1 MVPPGEPRS
10 YYGQPVIAEP
20 VWNPEIPVYF
30 FVGGIAGAS
39 APLTLAA
46 GLRGNDVLA
55 RRASAIA
62 LAGSALSAGLLVKDL
77 GRPER
82 FLNMLRMFK
91 LSSPMSVGSWVL
103 SGFGATAAASAG
115 RELLG
120 VLPALGRGAQVAGA
134 GLGPL
139 LATYT
144 STLIANTAV
153 PVWHEARRELPFV
166 FGTSAVGTAGALA
179 TLVTPPAHA
188 GPARRMLVGGALAEL
203 AAVQAMER
211 RLGAIGKPYH
221 EGRPGVL
228 ARTAAISTA
237 AGAVAAVAGWPRAG
251 AAGVLAGGLAE
262 RWAVFRAGFASARDP
277 GFTVGPQ
284 RERLRAGSRGAMA

>member
-1 MVPPGEPRS
+1 VSSAGYYGEPVLA
-10 YYGQPVIAEP
+10 PP
-20 VWNPEIPVYF
+20 VWKPEIAAYF
-30 FVGGIAGAS
+30 FVGGVAGAA

-55 RRASAIA
+55 RRAAAIA
-62 LAGSALSAGLLVKDL
+62 LAGSVISPALLIKDL

-91 LSSPMSVGSWVL
+91 VSSPMSVGSWVL

-120 VLPALGRGAQVAGA
+120 VLPRPGRAAQVAGA

-144 STLIANTAV
+144 ATLIANTSV

-166 FGTSAVGTAGALA
+166 FGASAVATAGAAA
-179 TLVTPPAHA
+179 TLVTPPHAA
-188 GPARRMLVGGALAEL
+188 GPARRMQVGGSLVALGAL
-203 AAVQAMER
+203 QRMER
-211 RLGAIGKPYH
+211 SLGDLGEPYRS
-221 EGRPGVL
+221 GSVGWSARGAKALIAAGTAATL
-228 ARTAAISTA
+228 ARR
-237 AGAVAAVAGWPRAG
+237 PRAG
-251 AAGVLAGGLAE
+251 AAAVLAGGALE
-262 RWAVFRAGFASARDP
+262 RWAVFRAGFASASDP
-277 GFTVGPQ
+277 KYTIEPQ
-284 RERLRAGSRGAMA
+284 RARRS

>member
-1 MVPPGEPRS
+1 MSS

-20 VWNPEIPVYF
+20 VWKPEIPAYF
-30 FVGGIAGAS
+30 FVGGVAGAA

-46 GLRGNDVLA
+46 ALRGNDVLA
-55 RRASAIA
+55 RRAAAIA
-62 LAGSALSAGLLVKDL
+62 LAGSLISPALLIKDL

-120 VLPALGRGAQVAGA
+120 VFPGAGRAAQIAGA

-144 STLIANTAV
+144 ATLIANTAV

-166 FGTSAVGTAGALA
+166 FGSSAVGTAGALA
-179 TLVTPPAHA
+179 TLVTPAVHA
-188 GPARRMLVGGALAEL
+188 APARRMLVGGALVEL
-203 AAVQAMER
+203 AAVATMER
-211 RLGAIGKPYH
+211 RLGDLGEPYH
-221 EGRPGVL
+221 RGP
-228 ARTAAISTA
+228 ARAAKLLTA
-237 AGAVAAVAGWPRAG
+237 AGAAAALARRPRSGAVA
-251 AAGVLAGGLAE
+251 VLAGGALE

-277 GFTVGPQ
+277 RYTVEPQ
-284 RERLRAGSRGAMA
+284 RTRSGR

>member
-1 MVPPGEPRS
+1 MSS

-20 VWNPEIPVYF
+20 VWKPEIPAYF
-30 FVGGIAGAS
+30 FVGGVAGAA

-46 GLRGNDVLA
+46 GLRSNDVLA
-55 RRASAIA
+55 RRAAAIA
-62 LAGSALSAGLLVKDL
+62 LAGAVISPVLLIKDL

-91 LSSPMSVGSWVL
+91 VSSPMSVGSWVL

-115 RELLG
+115 RELFG
-120 VLPALGRGAQVAGA
+120 VFPGAGRAAQVAGA

-144 STLIANTAV
+144 ATLIANTAV

-166 FGTSAVGTAGALA
+166 FGSSAVGTAGALA
-179 TLVTPPAHA
+179 TLVTPAAHA
-188 GPARRMLVGGALAEL
+188 APARRMLVGGALAEL
-203 AAVQAMER
+203 AAVERMER
-211 RLGAIGKPYH
+211 RLGELGDPYHGRLGRGAKALTAIGAFAA
-221 EGRPGVL
+221 L
-228 ARTAAISTA
+228 ARRPRS
-237 AGAVAAVAGWPRAG
+237 GALA
-251 AAGVLAGGLAE
+251 VLAGGALE

-277 GFTVGPQ
+277 RYTVEPQ
-284 RERLRAGSRGAMA
+284 RARSRR

>member
-1 MVPPGEPRS
+1 MVPPGDPRS
-10 YYGQPVIAEP
+10 YYGRPVIAEP

-30 FVGGIAGAS
+30 FVGGVAGAS

-46 GLRGNDVLA
+46 SLRGNDVLA

-62 LAGSALSAGLLVKDL
+62 LAGSGLSAGLLIKDL

-91 LSSPMSVGSWVL
+91 VSSPMSVGSWVL

-120 VLPALGRGAQVAGA
+120 VFPAAGRGAQVGGA
-134 GLGPL
+134 ALGPL

-144 STLIANTAV
+144 ATLIANTAV

-166 FGTSAVGTAGALA
+166 FGASAVGTAGALA
-179 TLVTPPAHA
+179 PPVTP
-188 GPARRMLVGGALAEL
+188 
-203 AAVQAMER
+203 AA
-211 RLGAIGKPYH
+211 
-221 EGRPGVL
+221 
-228 ARTAAISTA
+228 AA
-237 AGAVAAVAGWPRAG
+237 P
-251 AAGVLAGGLAE
+251 
-262 RWAVFRAGFASARDP
+262 P
-277 GFTVGPQ
+277 
-284 RERLRAGSRGAMA
+284 